1 MRLEKK
7 YLTEEVKT
15 HLDKSDYV
23 YLTNYERITVDEI
36 AELRGQLAEH
46 DAEFHVVKNTLLN
59 VVAKERSLP
68 DLGGHLAG
76 PTAIIVGG
84 NNPSGVAKIVF
95 DFFKK
100 KEKVELKAGVLNDR
114 ALSKDEIEALS
125 KLPGL
130 EVLRAQLLGLLTQP
144 STGFVRIINAVPQG
158 LVNVLQAKV
167 REEGGNNA

>member
-7 YLTEEVKT
+7 YLVEEVNT
-15 HLDKSDYV
+15 HLSKSDYV
-23 YLTNYERITVDEI
+23 YLANYERITVDEI
-36 AELRGQLAEH
+36 AELRAALAEH
-46 DAEFHVVKNTLLN
+46 DAEFHVVKNTILN
-59 VVAKERSLP
+59 VAAQERSYP
-68 DLGGHLAG
+68 DLSEYLAG
-76 PTAIIVGG
+76 PTAIVVGG

-114 ALSKDEIEALS
+114 ALEVTEIEALS

-144 STGFVRIINAVPQG
+144 ATGFVRVINAVPQD

-167 REEGGNNA
+167 RKEKGEDA

>member
-7 YLTEEVKT
+7 YLVEEVKT

-59 VVAKERSLP
+59 VVAKARSLP
-68 DLGGHLAG
+68 DLGGSTLAG

-84 NNPSGVAKIVF
+84 NNPSGVAKIVCEF
-95 DFFKK
+95 LQ
-100 KEKVELKAGVLNDR
+100 EKRKSR
-114 ALSKDEIEALS
+114 A
-125 KLPGL
+125 
-130 EVLRAQLLGLLTQP
+130 
-144 STGFVRIINAVPQG
+144 
-158 LVNVLQAKV
+158 
-167 REEGGNNA
+167 